1 MCVCGGGGGGG
12 ETCTYDILENLFFVL
27 LSAWKRELY
36 LTAMAIN
43 IIILLS
49 GPRCI
54 PCCRF
59 NFQFFF
65 LNQFL
70 SSFIIVIVNDVILR
84 YKLLHYV
91 CVCLSVCIYLS
102 LCLSLCDNNFL
113 SLHLSLSF
121 YTSFVCLTP
130 TVIVYFLDHFK
141 INSIIVIK
149 HYFPLFS
156 PL

>member
-1 MCVCGGGGGGG
+1 MFR
-12 ETCTYDILENLFFVL
+12 LEKWTQVRLFRYFLFLFFL

-91 CVCLSVCIYLS
+91 CVCLSFCLYLS
-102 LCLSLCDNNFL
+102 LTLSQSLRQHLPIFTSLTFFL
-113 SLHLSLSF
+113 YIFRLPHSYGNSLLS
-121 YTSFVCLTP
+121 
-130 TVIVYFLDHFK
+130 
-141 INSIIVIK
+141 
-149 HYFPLFS
+149 
-156 PL
+156 

>member
-1 MCVCGGGGGGG
+1 MFR
-12 ETCTYDILENLFFVL
+12 LEKWTQVRLFRYFFFL

-70 SSFIIVIVNDVILR
+70 SSFIIVIVHDVILR

-91 CVCLSVCIYLS
+91 CVCLSFCLYLS
-102 LCLSLCDNNFL
+102 LTLSQSLRQHLPIFTSLTFFL
-113 SLHLSLSF
+113 YIFRLPHSYGHSLLS
-121 YTSFVCLTP
+121 
-130 TVIVYFLDHFK
+130 
-141 INSIIVIK
+141 
-149 HYFPLFS
+149 
-156 PL
+156 